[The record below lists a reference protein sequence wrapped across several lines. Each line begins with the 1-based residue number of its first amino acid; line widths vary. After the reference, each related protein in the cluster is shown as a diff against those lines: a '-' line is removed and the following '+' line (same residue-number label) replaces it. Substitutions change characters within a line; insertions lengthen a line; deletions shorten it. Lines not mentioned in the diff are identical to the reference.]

1 MQMNFIK
8 GMPNIKILKDNKYM
22 FDITTVQKFDE
33 KEDKIILQCAEDI
46 PEFMR
51 GFVCDMD
58 CRFQIVNEN
67 CENKYER
74 NSINKDLV
82 LVYINKDLQY
92 NYMPS
97 FEYIF
102 FK

>member
-1 MQMNFIK
+1 MNYIK
-8 GMPNIKILKDNKYM
+8 GMPNIKILKNNIYM

-33 KEDKIILQCAEDI
+33 KEDKIILQCAEDV

-58 CRFQIVNEN
+58 CHFQVVNQFG
-67 CENKYER
+67 ENKYER
-74 NSINKDLV
+74 NNINKDLV
-82 LVYINKDLQY
+82 LVYVNKNIEY

-97 FEYIF
+97 FEYVF

>member
-1 MQMNFIK
+1 MNFIK
-8 GMPNIKILKDNKYM
+8 GVPIIKISQNNKYL
-22 FDITTVQKFDE
+22 FNITTVQKFKE
-33 KEDKIILQCAEDI
+33 NEDKVILQCAEDI

-51 GFVCDMD
+51 GYICNMD
-58 CRFQIVNEN
+58 CHFKVVNEN

-74 NSINKDLV
+74 NSIIKDLV